1 MKKGSNHFMEKLKL
15 LTFENIVEPLL
26 NESVSFIYFPIEWLD
41 IVEIH
46 YKTFLLTSKLKR
58 LNERLYDMFSDIL
71 FIQHNPYV
79 LNENTPWIV
88 CKEPIRKEQLDY
100 IFQSW
105 YEIIHDWKP
114 NKLIDSPKYEWHYD
128 LISNLTVLHD
138 NEVYSKWVPAL
149 ISHVFCERPLQL
161 KNIHEEDIYFSP
173 LRSQNICEAMSEPIK
188 DEKTQDY
195 FAYVYRF
202 ECITRGGENIP
213 LLNVSIGIRRFYQEY
228 NHPDIPLLLRRK
240 RGMILVSTPE
250 FASNNKKLRFVKL
263 KVQQATNGIKWIK
276 IFRNLK
282 DDFRIGGEVE
292 LEHILQYP
300 KGYMLREN
308 LRVLLP
314 YNERIYKV
322 QGTKIKPG
330 IKVKEREYLF
340 KGFQQKFTYFTL
352 LPECKKIATNNEN
365 ELFPLIAPKGLETI
379 TLEIWSEKILMEV
392 EQALIE
398 SEIVLAQISESSY
411 VLNAD
416 SPVLLKI
423 VRYNIEKVL
432 QNPYKMQYCQKYKTN
447 LVEDVMKAVY
457 ATAGE
462 RNDATLALIAM
473 ENCDGREKIDP
484 KQIVREGFARTNRI
498 SAFINLFIGQS
509 VSRKTIINCIL
520 SLLEQKGFLKRS
532 WNKINLPCTYVN
544 LSIERISKF
553 DFLPIISQIKGKEIS
568 YKLYGNT
575 DWQTIDRLLLNINK
589 HNAFLPQP
597 SKRNDMG
604 IQFKQFVSE
613 TLTEILQ
620 RAKEENEQ
628 VYFII
633 DANLRKYWI
642 KELQNK
648 KIDIDIL
655 PEIVPDALKVP
666 NLNIIRINTSFDTP
680 KYGVIERDDVPEGTS
695 LYVDQKGM
703 YYSTGEY
710 SQNGSETLQ
719 RYILEILT
727 LGVKPVERN
736 YIAKM
741 VHYMC
746 CNSSMLQEKNIHMP
760 YSMHMAKVI
769 KSYRTDID
777 AREFKEFDDELDV
790 DIMKIEKK
798 DSIIFL

>member
-1 MKKGSNHFMEKLKL
+1 MEKLKL
-15 LTFENIVEPLL
+15 LTFENITEPLL

-88 CKEPIRKEQLDY
+88 SKEPIRTEQLDY

-114 NKLIDSPKYEWHYD
+114 NKLIESPKYEWHYD

-138 NEVYSKWVPAL
+138 NEIYSKWVPAL
-149 ISHVFCERPLQL
+149 ISHIFCEQPVRLE
-161 KNIHEEDIYFSP
+161 NINEEDIYFSP

-240 RGMILVSTPE
+240 RGMILISTPE
-250 FASNNKKLRFVKL
+250 ITSNNKKLRFVKL

-300 KGYMLREN
+300 KDYMLGVN
-308 LRVLLP
+308 IRVLLP

-330 IKVKEREYLF
+330 IKVMDREYLF
-340 KGFQQKFTYFTL
+340 KGFQQKFSYFKL
-352 LPECKKIATNNEN
+352 LPECNKLVTNNEN

-379 TLEIWSEKILMEV
+379 TLEIWSEKIQLEV
-392 EQALIE
+392 EQALLE
-398 SEIVLAQISESSY
+398 SEIVLAQIGESSY

-432 QNPYKMQYCQKYKTN
+432 QNPYKMQYCQKYKIN
-447 LVEDVMKAVY
+447 LVENVMKAVY

-462 RNDATLALIAM
+462 RNDTTLALIAM

-509 VSRKTIINCIL
+509 VTRKTIINCIL

-532 WNKINLPCTYVN
+532 WNKINLPCIYVN

-575 DWQTIDRLLLNINK
+575 EWQTIDRLLLNINK
-589 HNAFLPQP
+589 HKAFLPQP

-613 TLTEILQ
+613 TLTGILQ
-620 RAKEENEQ
+620 HAKERNEQ

-633 DANLRKYWI
+633 DANLRKHWI

-648 KIDIDIL
+648 RIDIDTF
-655 PEIVPDALKVP
+655 PDIVPDVLKVP
-666 NLNIIRINTSFDTP
+666 NLNIIRINTSFDVP
-680 KYGVIERDDVPEGTS
+680 KYGAKECDDVLDGTS
-695 LYVDQKGM
+695 LYVDKKGM

-710 SQNGSETLQ
+710 LFNGCETLQ
-719 RYILEILT
+719 RYILEMLPF
-727 LGVKPVERN
+727 GVKPGERD

-741 VHYMC
+741 IHYMC
-746 CNSSMLQEKNIHMP
+746 CNSSMLLEKDVHMT

-769 KSYRTDID
+769 KGYMTDID

-790 DIMKIEKK
+790 DIIKGEKK
-798 DSIIFL
+798 DSIILL

>member
-1 MKKGSNHFMEKLKL
+1 
-15 LTFENIVEPLL
+15 
-26 NESVSFIYFPIEWLD
+26 
-41 IVEIH
+41 
-46 YKTFLLTSKLKR
+46 
-58 LNERLYDMFSDIL
+58 
-71 FIQHNPYV
+71 
-79 LNENTPWIV
+79 
-88 CKEPIRKEQLDY
+88 
-100 IFQSW
+100 
-105 YEIIHDWKP
+105 
-114 NKLIDSPKYEWHYD
+114 
-128 LISNLTVLHD
+128 
-138 NEVYSKWVPAL
+138 
-149 ISHVFCERPLQL
+149 
-161 KNIHEEDIYFSP
+161 
-173 LRSQNICEAMSEPIK
+173 
-188 DEKTQDY
+188 
-195 FAYVYRF
+195 
-202 ECITRGGENIP
+202 
-213 LLNVSIGIRRFYQEY
+213 
-228 NHPDIPLLLRRK
+228 
-240 RGMILVSTPE
+240 MILISTPE

-282 DDFRIGGEVE
+282 EDFHIGGEVE

-300 KGYMLREN
+300 KDYMLGAN
-308 LRVLLP
+308 IRVLLP

-340 KGFQQKFTYFTL
+340 KGFQQKFSYFTL
-352 LPECKKIATNNEN
+352 LPECKKLATNNEN

-379 TLEIWSEKILMEV
+379 TLEIWSEKISMEV
-392 EQALIE
+392 EQALFE
-398 SEIVLAQISESSY
+398 SEIVLAHIGESSY

-473 ENCDGREKIDP
+473 KNCDGREKIDP

-575 DWQTIDRLLLNINK
+575 EWLTIDRLLLNINK

-613 TLTEILQ
+613 TLTGILQ
-620 RAKEENEQ
+620 HAKEQNEQ

-633 DANLRKYWI
+633 DANLRKHWI

-648 KIDIDIL
+648 KIDIDTF
-655 PEIVPDALKVP
+655 PEIVPDVLKVP
-666 NLNIIRINTSFDTP
+666 NLNIIRINISFDVP
-680 KYGVIERDDVPEGTS
+680 KYGEIECDDILDGTS
-695 LYVDQKGM
+695 LYTDQKGM
-703 YYSTGEY
+703 YYSTGKY
-710 SQNGSETLQ
+710 SINGSETLQ
-719 RYILEILT
+719 RYILEILP

-741 VHYMC
+741 IHYMC
-746 CNSSMLQEKNIHMP
+746 CNSSMLLEKDVHMP
-760 YSMHMAKVI
+760 YSMHMAKVV
-769 KSYRTDID
+769 KGYMTDID

-798 DSIIFL
+798 DSIILL

>member
-1 MKKGSNHFMEKLKL
+1 MKKGSTHFMEKLRL

-79 LNENTPWIV
+79 LNENTPWIIS
-88 CKEPIRKEQLDY
+88 KEPIRQEQLDY

-105 YEIIHDWKP
+105 YKVIHDWKP
-114 NKLIDSPKYEWHYD
+114 NQLLEPPKYEWHNE
-128 LISNLTVLHD
+128 LISNLPVLHD
-138 NEVYSKWVPAL
+138 NETYSKWIPAL
-149 ISHVFCERPLQL
+149 ISHVFCEQPV
-161 KNIHEEDIYFSP
+161 KMNDKIEEEIYFSP
-173 LRSQNICEAMSEPIK
+173 LRSQNICESMSEPIK
-188 DEKTQDY
+188 DEKTQDF

-202 ECITRGGENIP
+202 ECITRAGGNIP
-213 LLNVSIGIRRFYQEY
+213 LLNVSVGIRRFYQEY

-240 RGMILVSTPE
+240 RGMILISTSE
-250 FASNNKKLRFVKL
+250 FTLNNKKLRFVKL

-276 IFRNLK
+276 LFRNLK
-282 DDFRIGGEVE
+282 DDFHIGGEVE
-292 LEHILQYP
+292 LDHILQYP
-300 KGYMLREN
+300 KDYIMGTN
-308 LRVLLP
+308 KTVLLP

-322 QGTKIKPG
+322 QGTKIKSG
-330 IKVKEREYLF
+330 IKVKDREYLF
-340 KGFQQKFTYFTL
+340 KEFQRKFSYFTL
-352 LPECKKIATNNEN
+352 LPKCKKVVTNYEN
-365 ELFPLIAPKGLETI
+365 ELFPLIAPKGLETL
-379 TLEIWSEKILMEV
+379 TLEVWSDNILMEI

-398 SEIVLAQISESSY
+398 SEIVLAKIGEASY

-416 SPVLLKI
+416 SPVLLKV
-423 VRYNIEKVL
+423 VRFNIEKVL

-447 LVEDVMKAVY
+447 LVDDVMKAVY

-484 KQIVREGFARTNRI
+484 KQMVREGFARTKRI

-509 VSRKTIINCIL
+509 VSRETIVNSIL

-532 WNKINLPCTYVN
+532 WNKIHLPCTYVN

-553 DFLPIISQIKGKEIS
+553 DFLPIFSKIQGREIS

-575 DWQTIDRLLLNINK
+575 EWQTIDCVLLNINE

-604 IQFKQFVSE
+604 ALFKQFVSE
-613 TLTEILQ
+613 TLMGILQ
-620 RAKEENEQ
+620 HAKERTEQ
-628 VYFII
+628 VYFIV
-633 DANLRKYWI
+633 DADLRKYWI
-642 KELQNK
+642 KELQNE

-655 PEIVPDALKVP
+655 PEIVPAMQKIP
-666 NLNIIRINTSFDTP
+666 NINVIRINSAFDVP
-680 KYGVIERDDVPEGTS
+680 SYDVIEHDNVTDGTG
-695 LYVDQKGM
+695 LYADQKGM

-710 SQNGSETLQ
+710 TLNCSEILQ
-719 RYILEILT
+719 RYILEILP
-727 LGVKPVERN
+727 LGVKSVERD
-736 YIAKM
+736 YIVKM
-741 VHYMC
+741 IHYMC
-746 CNSSMLQEKNIHMP
+746 CNSSMLLEKNLHMT
-760 YSMHMAKVI
+760 YSMHMVKVI
-769 KSYRTDID
+769 KSYITDID
-777 AREFKEFDDELDV
+777 AREFKEFEDELDV
-790 DIMKIEKK
+790 DIIKMEKK
-798 DSIIFL
+798 DSVILL

>member
-1 MKKGSNHFMEKLKL
+1 MEKLKL

-46 YKTFLLTSKLKR
+46 YKTFLLTNKLKR

-105 YEIIHDWKP
+105 YEVIHDWKP
-114 NKLIDSPKYEWHYD
+114 NKLIESPKYEWHYD
-128 LISNLTVLHD
+128 LICNLTVLHD
-138 NEVYSKWVPAL
+138 NQIYSKWVPAL
-149 ISHVFCERPLQL
+149 ISHIFCERPIQL
-161 KNIHEEDIYFSP
+161 ENINEEDIYFSP

-250 FASNNKKLRFVKL
+250 LASNNKKLRFVKL

-282 DDFRIGGEVE
+282 DNFRIGGEVE

-300 KGYMLREN
+300 KDYMLGTN
-308 LRVLLP
+308 IRVLLP

-340 KGFQQKFTYFTL
+340 KGFQQKFSYFTL

-379 TLEIWSEKILMEV
+379 TLEIWSEKISLEV
-392 EQALIE
+392 EQALFE
-398 SEIVLAQISESSY
+398 SEIVLAQIGESLY

-416 SPVLLKI
+416 TPVLLKI

-447 LVEDVMKAVY
+447 LVEDAMKAIY

-553 DFLPIISQIKGKEIS
+553 DFLPIFSQIKGKEVS

-575 DWQTIDRLLLNINK
+575 EWQTIDRLLLNINK
-589 HNAFLPQP
+589 YNTFLPQP

-604 IQFKQFVSE
+604 IQFKQFVFE
-613 TLTEILQ
+613 TLKGILQ
-620 RAKEENEQ
+620 RAKEKNEQ
-628 VYFII
+628 VYFIV

-648 KIDIDIL
+648 KIDVDIL
-655 PEIVPDALKVP
+655 PEIVPDELKVP
-666 NLNIIRINTSFDTP
+666 NLNVIRINTAFDTP
-680 KYGVIERDDVPEGTS
+680 KYGVIERDGVPEGTS

-710 SQNGSETLQ
+710 SFNGSETLQ
-719 RYILEILT
+719 RYILEILP
-727 LGVKPVERN
+727 LGVKAVERN

-741 VHYMC
+741 IHYMC
-746 CNSSMLQEKNIHMP
+746 CNSSMLMEKDVHMP

-769 KSYRTDID
+769 KSYMTDID

-790 DIMKIEKK
+790 DIINIEKK
-798 DSIIFL
+798 DSIILL

>member
-1 MKKGSNHFMEKLKL
+1 MKKGSNHSMEKLKL

-26 NESVSFIYFPIEWLD
+26 NESVSFIYFPIDWLD

-88 CKEPIRKEQLDY
+88 SKEPIRKEQLDY

-105 YEIIHDWKP
+105 YEVIHDWKP
-114 NKLIDSPKYEWHYD
+114 NKLIELPKYEWHYD

-138 NEVYSKWVPAL
+138 NEIYSKWVPAL
-149 ISHVFCERPLQL
+149 ISHIFCEQPVRLE
-161 KNIHEEDIYFSP
+161 NINEEDIYFSP

-240 RGMILVSTPE
+240 RGMILISTPE
-250 FASNNKKLRFVKL
+250 FASNNKKVRFVKL

-282 DDFRIGGEVE
+282 DDFHIGGEVE

-300 KGYMLREN
+300 KDYMLGEN

-340 KGFQQKFTYFTL
+340 KGFQQKFTDFTL
-352 LPECKKIATNNEN
+352 LPECKKLATNNEN

-379 TLEIWSEKILMEV
+379 TLEIWSEKISLEV
-392 EQALIE
+392 EQALFE
-398 SEIVLAQISESSY
+398 SEILLAQIGESLY

-462 RNDATLALIAM
+462 RNDATLALITM

-509 VSRKTIINCIL
+509 VSRTTIINCIL

-553 DFLPIISQIKGKEIS
+553 DFLPIFSQIKGKEIS

-575 DWQTIDRLLLNINK
+575 DWQTIDHLLLNVNK
-589 HNAFLPQP
+589 HNTFLPQP

-620 RAKEENEQ
+620 HAKEENEQ

-680 KYGVIERDDVPEGTS
+680 KYGVIERDDAPKGTS

-710 SQNGSETLQ
+710 TLNGSETLQ

-769 KSYRTDID
+769 KSYMTDID

-798 DSIIFL
+798 DSIILL

>member
-1 MKKGSNHFMEKLKL
+1 MEKLRL

-79 LNENTPWIV
+79 LNENTPWIIS
-88 CKEPIRKEQLDY
+88 KEPIRQEQLDY

-105 YEIIHDWKP
+105 YKVIHDWKP
-114 NKLIDSPKYEWHYD
+114 NQLLEPPKYEWHNE
-128 LISNLTVLHD
+128 LISNLPVLHD
-138 NEVYSKWVPAL
+138 NETYSKWIPAL
-149 ISHVFCERPLQL
+149 ISHVFCEQPV
-161 KNIHEEDIYFSP
+161 KMNDKIEEEIYFSP
-173 LRSQNICEAMSEPIK
+173 LRSQNICESMSEPIK
-188 DEKTQDY
+188 DEKTQDF

-202 ECITRGGENIP
+202 ECITRAGGNIP
-213 LLNVSIGIRRFYQEY
+213 LLNVSVGIRGFYQEY

-240 RGMILVSTPE
+240 RGMILISTSE
-250 FASNNKKLRFVKL
+250 FTLNNKKLRFVKL

-276 IFRNLK
+276 LFRNLK
-282 DDFRIGGEVE
+282 DDFHIGGEVE
-292 LEHILQYP
+292 LDHILQYP
-300 KGYMLREN
+300 KDYIMGTN
-308 LRVLLP
+308 KTVLLP

-322 QGTKIKPG
+322 QGTKIKSG
-330 IKVKEREYLF
+330 IKVKDREYLF
-340 KGFQQKFTYFTL
+340 KEFQRKFSYFTL
-352 LPECKKIATNNEN
+352 LPKCKKVVTNNEN
-365 ELFPLIAPKGLETI
+365 ELFPLIAPKGLETL
-379 TLEIWSEKILMEV
+379 TLEVWSDNILMEI

-398 SEIVLAQISESSY
+398 SEIVLAKIGEASY

-416 SPVLLKI
+416 SPVLLKV
-423 VRYNIEKVL
+423 VRFNIEKVL

-447 LVEDVMKAVY
+447 LVDDVMKAVY

-484 KQIVREGFARTNRI
+484 KQMVREGFARTKRI

-509 VSRKTIINCIL
+509 VSRETIVNSIL

-532 WNKINLPCTYVN
+532 WNKIHLPCTYVN

-553 DFLPIISQIKGKEIS
+553 DFLPIFSKIQGREIS

-575 DWQTIDRLLLNINK
+575 EWQTIDCVLLNINE

-604 IQFKQFVSE
+604 ALFKQFVSE
-613 TLTEILQ
+613 TLMGILQ
-620 RAKEENEQ
+620 HAKERTEQ
-628 VYFII
+628 VYFIV
-633 DANLRKYWI
+633 DADLRKYWI
-642 KELQNK
+642 KELQNE

-655 PEIVPDALKVP
+655 PEIVPAMQKIP
-666 NLNIIRINTSFDTP
+666 NINVIRINSAFDVP
-680 KYGVIERDDVPEGTS
+680 SYDVIEHDNVTDGTG
-695 LYVDQKGM
+695 LYADQKGM

-710 SQNGSETLQ
+710 TLNCSEILQ
-719 RYILEILT
+719 RYILEILP
-727 LGVKPVERN
+727 LGVKSVERD
-736 YIAKM
+736 YIVKM
-741 VHYMC
+741 IHYMC
-746 CNSSMLQEKNIHMP
+746 CNSSMLLEKNLHMT
-760 YSMHMAKVI
+760 YSVHMVKVI
-769 KSYRTDID
+769 KSYITDID
-777 AREFKEFDDELDV
+777 AREFKEFEDELDV
-790 DIMKIEKK
+790 DIIKMEKK
-798 DSIIFL
+798 DSVILL

>member
-1 MKKGSNHFMEKLKL
+1 MGKLKL
-15 LTFENIVEPLL
+15 LIFENIVVPLL
-26 NESVSFIYFPIEWLD
+26 NESVSFIYFPIDWLD

-88 CKEPIRKEQLDY
+88 SKEPIRKEQLDY

-105 YEIIHDWKP
+105 YEVIHDWKP
-114 NKLIDSPKYEWHYD
+114 NKLIELPKYEWHYD

-138 NEVYSKWVPAL
+138 NEIYSKWVPAL
-149 ISHVFCERPLQL
+149 ISHIFCEQPVRLE
-161 KNIHEEDIYFSP
+161 NINEEDIYFSP

-213 LLNVSIGIRRFYQEY
+213 LLNVSIGVRRFYQEY

-300 KGYMLREN
+300 KDYMIGTN
-308 LRVLLP
+308 IRVLLP

-330 IKVKEREYLF
+330 IKVKEREHLF
-340 KGFQQKFTYFTL
+340 KGFQQKFANFTL
-352 LPECKKIATNNEN
+352 LPECKKVATNNEN

-379 TLEIWSEKILMEV
+379 TLEIWSEKISLEV
-392 EQALIE
+392 EQALFE
-398 SEIVLAQISESSY
+398 SEMVLAQIGESLY

-473 ENCDGREKIDP
+473 KNCDGREKIDP

-509 VSRKTIINCIL
+509 VTRKIIINCIL

-575 DWQTIDRLLLNINK
+575 EWQTIDYLLLNVNK
-589 HNAFLPQP
+589 HNTFLPQP

-604 IQFKQFVSE
+604 IQFKQFVFE
-613 TLTEILQ
+613 TLAEILQ
-620 RAKEENEQ
+620 RAKEQNEQ

-633 DANLRKYWI
+633 DANLRKHWI

-648 KIDIDIL
+648 KIDIDTF
-655 PEIVPDALKVP
+655 PDIVPDVLKVP
-666 NLNIIRINTSFDTP
+666 NLNVIRINTSFDTP
-680 KYGVIERDDVPEGTS
+680 KYGVIERNDVPEGTS

-710 SQNGSETLQ
+710 SLNGSETLQ

-741 VHYMC
+741 IHYMC

-769 KSYRTDID
+769 KSYMTDID

-790 DIMKIEKK
+790 DIIKGEKK
-798 DSIIFL
+798 DSIILL

>member
-1 MKKGSNHFMEKLKL
+1 MEKLKL

-26 NESVSFIYFPIEWLD
+26 NESVSFIYFPIDWLD

-88 CKEPIRKEQLDY
+88 SKEPIRKEQLDY

-105 YEIIHDWKP
+105 YEVIHDWKP
-114 NKLIDSPKYEWHYD
+114 NKLIELPKYEWHYD

-138 NEVYSKWVPAL
+138 NEIYSKWVPAL
-149 ISHVFCERPLQL
+149 ISHIFCEQPVRLE
-161 KNIHEEDIYFSP
+161 NINEEDIYFSP

-240 RGMILVSTPE
+240 RGMILISTPE
-250 FASNNKKLRFVKL
+250 FASNNKKVRFVKL

-282 DDFRIGGEVE
+282 DDFHIGGEVE

-300 KGYMLREN
+300 KDYMLGEN

-340 KGFQQKFTYFTL
+340 KGFQQKFTDFTL
-352 LPECKKIATNNEN
+352 LPECKKLATNNEN

-379 TLEIWSEKILMEV
+379 TLEIWSEKISLEV
-392 EQALIE
+392 EQALFE
-398 SEIVLAQISESSY
+398 SEILLAQIGESLY

-509 VSRKTIINCIL
+509 VSRTTIINCIL

-553 DFLPIISQIKGKEIS
+553 DFLPIFSQIKGKEIS
-568 YKLYGNT
+568 YKLYGNI
-575 DWQTIDRLLLNINK
+575 DWQTIDHLLLNVNK
-589 HNAFLPQP
+589 HNTFLPQP

-620 RAKEENEQ
+620 HAKEENEQ

-680 KYGVIERDDVPEGTS
+680 KYGVIERDDAPKGTS

-710 SQNGSETLQ
+710 TLNGSETLQ

-769 KSYRTDID
+769 KSYMTDID

-798 DSIIFL
+798 DSIILL

>member
-1 MKKGSNHFMEKLKL
+1 MKKGSIYYMEKLRL

-71 FIQHNPYV
+71 FIQHNSYV

-88 CKEPIRKEQLDY
+88 SKEPIRKEQLDY

-105 YEIIHDWKP
+105 YEVIHDWKP
-114 NKLIDSPKYEWHYD
+114 NKLIELPKYEWHYD

-138 NEVYSKWVPAL
+138 NEIYSKWVPAL
-149 ISHVFCERPLQL
+149 ISHIFCEQPVRLE
-161 KNIHEEDIYFSP
+161 NINEEDIYFSP
-173 LRSQNICEAMSEPIK
+173 LRSQNICEAMSKPIK

-202 ECITRGGENIP
+202 ECITRGGENIL

-300 KGYMLREN
+300 KDYMLGTN
-308 LRVLLP
+308 IRVLLP

-457 ATAGE
+457 ATAGK

-568 YKLYGNT
+568 YKLYGNK

-620 RAKEENEQ
+620 HAKEENEQ
-628 VYFII
+628 VYIII

-719 RYILEILT
+719 RYILEILP

-798 DSIIFL
+798 DSIILL

>member
-1 MKKGSNHFMEKLKL
+1 M
-15 LTFENIVEPLL
+15 
-26 NESVSFIYFPIEWLD
+26 
-41 IVEIH
+41 
-46 YKTFLLTSKLKR
+46 
-58 LNERLYDMFSDIL
+58 
-71 FIQHNPYV
+71 V
-79 LNENTPWIV
+79 LI
-88 CKEPIRKEQLDY
+88 
-100 IFQSW
+100 
-105 YEIIHDWKP
+105 
-114 NKLIDSPKYEWHYD
+114 
-128 LISNLTVLHD
+128 
-138 NEVYSKWVPAL
+138 
-149 ISHVFCERPLQL
+149 
-161 KNIHEEDIYFSP
+161 
-173 LRSQNICEAMSEPIK
+173 
-188 DEKTQDY
+188 
-195 FAYVYRF
+195 
-202 ECITRGGENIP
+202 
-213 LLNVSIGIRRFYQEY
+213 
-228 NHPDIPLLLRRK
+228 
-240 RGMILVSTPE
+240 STPE
-250 FASNNKKLRFVKL
+250 FASNNKKSRFVKL

-282 DDFRIGGEVE
+282 EDFHIGGEVE

-300 KGYMLREN
+300 KDYMLGAN
-308 LRVLLP
+308 IRVLLP

-340 KGFQQKFTYFTL
+340 KGFQQKFSYFRL
-352 LPECKKIATNNEN
+352 LPECKRIAINNEN

-379 TLEIWSEKILMEV
+379 TLEIWSEKISMEV
-392 EQALIE
+392 EQALFE
-398 SEIVLAQISESSY
+398 SEIVIAQIGESSY
-411 VLNAD
+411 VLHTD

-423 VRYNIEKVL
+423 VRYNIEKLL

-473 ENCDGREKIDP
+473 KNCDGREKIDP

-520 SLLEQKGFLKRS
+520 SLLEQRGFLKRS

-575 DWQTIDRLLLNINK
+575 EWQTIDRLLLNINK
-589 HNAFLPQP
+589 HNIFLPQP

-613 TLTEILQ
+613 TLTGILQ
-620 RAKEENEQ
+620 YAKEQNEQ

-633 DANLRKYWI
+633 DASLRKHWI
-642 KELQNK
+642 KELQNN
-648 KIDIDIL
+648 KIDIDTF
-655 PEIVPDALKVP
+655 PEIVPDVLKVP
-666 NLNIIRINTSFDTP
+666 NLNIIRINTSFDVP
-680 KYGVIERDDVPEGTS
+680 KYGAIECEDVLDCTS
-695 LYVDQKGM
+695 LYVDPKGM

-710 SQNGSETLQ
+710 SFNGSETLQ
-719 RYILEILT
+719 RYILEILP
-727 LGVKPVERN
+727 LGVKAVEKN

-746 CNSSMLQEKNIHMP
+746 CNSSMLLEKNIHMP

-769 KSYRTDID
+769 KSYMTDID

-798 DSIIFL
+798 DSIMLL

>member
-1 MKKGSNHFMEKLKL
+1 MKKGSNHSMEKLKL

-26 NESVSFIYFPIEWLD
+26 NESVSFIYFPIDWLD

-88 CKEPIRKEQLDY
+88 SKEPIRKEQLDY

-105 YEIIHDWKP
+105 YEVIHDWKP
-114 NKLIDSPKYEWHYD
+114 NKLIELPKYEWHYD

-138 NEVYSKWVPAL
+138 NEIYSKWVPAL
-149 ISHVFCERPLQL
+149 ISHIFCEQPVRLE
-161 KNIHEEDIYFSP
+161 NINEEDIYFSP

-240 RGMILVSTPE
+240 RGMILISTPE
-250 FASNNKKLRFVKL
+250 FASNNKKVRFVKL

-282 DDFRIGGEVE
+282 DDFHIGGEVE

-300 KGYMLREN
+300 KDYMLGEN

-340 KGFQQKFTYFTL
+340 KGFQQKFTDFTL
-352 LPECKKIATNNEN
+352 LPECKKLATNNEN

-379 TLEIWSEKILMEV
+379 TLEIWSEKISLEV
-392 EQALIE
+392 EQALFE
-398 SEIVLAQISESSY
+398 SEILLAQIGESLY

-509 VSRKTIINCIL
+509 VSRTTIINCIL

-553 DFLPIISQIKGKEIS
+553 DFLPIFSQIKGKEIS
-568 YKLYGNT
+568 YKLYGNI
-575 DWQTIDRLLLNINK
+575 DWQTIDHLLLNVNK
-589 HNAFLPQP
+589 HNTFLPQP

-620 RAKEENEQ
+620 HAKEENEQ

-680 KYGVIERDDVPEGTS
+680 KYGVIERDDAPKGTS

-710 SQNGSETLQ
+710 TLNGSETLQ

-769 KSYRTDID
+769 KSYMTDID

-798 DSIIFL
+798 DSIILL

>member
-1 MKKGSNHFMEKLKL
+1 MEKLRL

-79 LNENTPWIV
+79 LNENIPWIV

-114 NKLIDSPKYEWHYD
+114 NKLIESPKYEWHYD

-138 NEVYSKWVPAL
+138 NEIYSKWVPAL
-149 ISHVFCERPLQL
+149 ISHIFCEQSVRLE
-161 KNIHEEDIYFSP
+161 NINEEDIYFSP

-228 NHPDIPLLLRRK
+228 NHPDISLLLRRK

-648 KIDIDIL
+648 TIDIDIL

-798 DSIIFL
+798 DSIILL

>member
-1 MKKGSNHFMEKLKL
+1 MKKGSNHFMGKLKL

-128 LISNLTVLHD
+128 LISNLTVLLD
-138 NEVYSKWVPAL
+138 NETYSKWVPAL
-149 ISHVFCERPLQL
+149 ISHIFCERPLQL
-161 KNIHEEDIYFSP
+161 ENIHEEDIYFSP
-173 LRSQNICEAMSEPIK
+173 LRSQNICEAMSEPVK

-202 ECITRGGENIP
+202 ECITRGGENIL

-240 RGMILVSTPE
+240 RGMILISTPE
-250 FASNNKKLRFVKL
+250 LASNNKKVRFVKL

-282 DDFRIGGEVE
+282 DDFHIGGEVE

-300 KGYMLREN
+300 KDYMLGEN

-330 IKVKEREYLF
+330 IKVKEREDLF
-340 KGFQQKFTYFTL
+340 KEFQQKFTDFTL
-352 LPECKKIATNNEN
+352 LPECKKVATNNEN
-365 ELFPLIAPKGLETI
+365 ELFPLFAPKGLETI
-379 TLEIWSEKILMEV
+379 TLEIWSEKISLEV
-392 EQALIE
+392 EQALFE
-398 SEIVLAQISESSY
+398 REMVLAQIGESSY

-423 VRYNIEKVL
+423 VRCNIEKVL
-432 QNPYKMQYCQKYKTN
+432 QNPYRMQYCQKYKSN
-447 LVEDVMKAVY
+447 LVEDVRKAVN

-462 RNDATLALIAM
+462 RKNATLALIAM
-473 ENCDGREKIDP
+473 EDCDGREKIDP

-509 VSRKTIINCIL
+509 VSRKTIIQCIFN
-520 SLLEQKGFLKRS
+520 LLEQRGFMKRS
-532 WNKINLPCTYVN
+532 WNKINLPCMYVN

-575 DWQTIDRLLLNINK
+575 DWQTIDRLLLHANK
-589 HNAFLPQP
+589 HNTFLPQP

-613 TLTEILQ
+613 TLTGILQ
-620 RAKEENEQ
+620 HAKEKNEQ

-633 DANLRKYWI
+633 DANVRKHWI
-642 KELQNK
+642 KELQNQ
-648 KIDIDIL
+648 KIDIDTF
-655 PEIVPDALKVP
+655 PDFFPDVLKVP
-666 NLNIIRINTSFDTP
+666 NLNIIRINTSFDVP
-680 KYGVIERDDVPEGTS
+680 KYGAIECEDILDGTS
-695 LYVDQKGM
+695 LYVDEKGM

-710 SQNGSETLQ
+710 SLNGSETLK
-719 RYILEILT
+719 RYILEILPI
-727 LGVKPVERN
+727 GVKAVERN
-736 YIAKM
+736 DIAKM
-741 VHYMC
+741 IHYMC
-746 CNSSMLQEKNIHMP
+746 CNTSMLFEKDVHMP

-769 KSYRTDID
+769 KGYMTDID

-790 DIMKIEKK
+790 DIIKIEKK
-798 DSIIFL
+798 DSIILL

>member
-1 MKKGSNHFMEKLKL
+1 
-15 LTFENIVEPLL
+15 
-26 NESVSFIYFPIEWLD
+26 
-41 IVEIH
+41 
-46 YKTFLLTSKLKR
+46 
-58 LNERLYDMFSDIL
+58 
-71 FIQHNPYV
+71 
-79 LNENTPWIV
+79 
-88 CKEPIRKEQLDY
+88 
-100 IFQSW
+100 
-105 YEIIHDWKP
+105 
-114 NKLIDSPKYEWHYD
+114 
-128 LISNLTVLHD
+128 
-138 NEVYSKWVPAL
+138 
-149 ISHVFCERPLQL
+149 
-161 KNIHEEDIYFSP
+161 
-173 LRSQNICEAMSEPIK
+173 
-188 DEKTQDY
+188 
-195 FAYVYRF
+195 
-202 ECITRGGENIP
+202 
-213 LLNVSIGIRRFYQEY
+213 
-228 NHPDIPLLLRRK
+228 
-240 RGMILVSTPE
+240 MILISTPE
-250 FASNNKKLRFVKL
+250 FASNNKKPRFVKL

-282 DDFRIGGEVE
+282 DDFHIGGEVE

-300 KGYMLREN
+300 KDYMLGEN

-322 QGTKIKPG
+322 KGTKIKPG
-330 IKVKEREYLF
+330 IKVKERAYLF
-340 KGFQQKFTYFTL
+340 KAFQQKFTYFTL
-352 LPECKKIATNNEN
+352 LPECKKLAINNEN

-379 TLEIWSEKILMEV
+379 TLEIWSEKISMEV
-392 EQALIE
+392 EQALFE
-398 SEIVLAQISESSY
+398 SGIVLAQIGESSY

-423 VRYNIEKVL
+423 VRCNIEKVL
-432 QNPYKMQYCQKYKTN
+432 QNPYKMQYCQKYKAN

-532 WNKINLPCTYVN
+532 WNKINLPCTFVN

-553 DFLPIISQIKGKEIS
+553 DFLPIFSQIKGKEIS

-575 DWQTIDRLLLNINK
+575 DWQTIDRLLLHVNK
-589 HNAFLPQP
+589 HNSFLPQP

-613 TLTEILQ
+613 TLTGILQ
-620 RAKEENEQ
+620 HAKEKNEQ

-633 DANLRKYWI
+633 DANLRKHWI

-648 KIDIDIL
+648 KVDIDRF
-655 PEIVPDALKVP
+655 PDIVPDMLKVP
-666 NLNIIRINTSFDTP
+666 NLNIIRINTSYDVP
-680 KYGVIERDDVPEGTS
+680 KYGAVESDDILDGTS
-695 LYVDQKGM
+695 LYVDQNGM
-703 YYSTGEY
+703 YYSIGEY
-710 SQNGSETLQ
+710 SLNGSETLQ
-719 RYILEILT
+719 RYILEILP
-727 LGVKPVERN
+727 LGVKAVERN

-741 VHYMC
+741 IHYMC
-746 CNSSMLQEKNIHMP
+746 CNTSMLLEKDVHMP

-769 KSYRTDID
+769 KGYMTDID

-790 DIMKIEKK
+790 DIIKIEKK
-798 DSIIFL
+798 DSIILL

>member
-1 MKKGSNHFMEKLKL
+1 MEKLKL

-26 NESVSFIYFPIEWLD
+26 NESVSFIYFPIDWLD

-88 CKEPIRKEQLDY
+88 SKEPIRKEQLDY

-105 YEIIHDWKP
+105 YEVIHDWKP
-114 NKLIDSPKYEWHYD
+114 NKLIELPKYEWHYD

-138 NEVYSKWVPAL
+138 NEIYSKWVPAL
-149 ISHVFCERPLQL
+149 ISHIFCEQPVRLE
-161 KNIHEEDIYFSP
+161 NINEEDIYFSP

-240 RGMILVSTPE
+240 RGMILISTPE
-250 FASNNKKLRFVKL
+250 FASNNKKVRFVKL

-282 DDFRIGGEVE
+282 DDFHIGGEVE

-300 KGYMLREN
+300 KDYMLGEN

-340 KGFQQKFTYFTL
+340 KGFQQKFTDFTL
-352 LPECKKIATNNEN
+352 LPECKKLATNNEN

-379 TLEIWSEKILMEV
+379 TLEIWSEKISLEV
-392 EQALIE
+392 EQALFE
-398 SEIVLAQISESSY
+398 SEILLAQIGESLY

-509 VSRKTIINCIL
+509 VSRTTIINCIL

-553 DFLPIISQIKGKEIS
+553 DFLPIFSQIKGKEIS

-575 DWQTIDRLLLNINK
+575 DWQTIDHLLLNVNK
-589 HNAFLPQP
+589 HNTFLPQP

-620 RAKEENEQ
+620 HAKEENEQ

-680 KYGVIERDDVPEGTS
+680 KYGVIERDDAPKGTS

-710 SQNGSETLQ
+710 TLNGSETLQ

-769 KSYRTDID
+769 KSYMTDID

-798 DSIIFL
+798 DSIILL

>member
-1 MKKGSNHFMEKLKL
+1 MEKLKL

-114 NKLIDSPKYEWHYD
+114 NKLIEPPKYEWHYD
-128 LISNLTVLHD
+128 LISNLTVLQD
-138 NEVYSKWVPAL
+138 NEIYSKWIPAL
-149 ISHVFCERPLQL
+149 ISHIFCERPLQL
-161 KNIHEEDIYFSP
+161 ENIREEKIYFSP

-240 RGMILVSTPE
+240 RGMILISTPE
-250 FASNNKKLRFVKL
+250 FSLNNKKFRFVKL

-282 DDFRIGGEVE
+282 DDFHIGGEVE

-300 KGYMLREN
+300 KDYMLGEN

-322 QGTKIKPG
+322 QGTKIKSG
-330 IKVKEREYLF
+330 IKVEEREYLF

-352 LPECKKIATNNEN
+352 LPECKKLATNNEN
-365 ELFPLIAPKGLETI
+365 KVFPLIAPKGLETI
-379 TLEIWSEKILMEV
+379 TLEIWSEKISMEV
-392 EQALIE
+392 EQSLFG
-398 SEIVLAQISESSY
+398 SEIVLAQIGESSY

-432 QNPYKMQYCQKYKTN
+432 QNPYKMQYCQKYKAN

-462 RNDATLALIAM
+462 RNNATLALIAI

-484 KQIVREGFARTNRI
+484 KQIVREGFARANRI

-509 VSRKTIINCIL
+509 VSRTTIINCVL

-575 DWQTIDRLLLNINK
+575 DWQTIDRLVLHVNK
-589 HNAFLPQP
+589 HNTFLPQP

-604 IQFKQFVSE
+604 IQFKQFVFE
-613 TLTEILQ
+613 TLTGILQ
-620 RAKEENEQ
+620 HAKEKNEQ

-633 DANLRKYWI
+633 DANVRKHWI
-642 KELQNK
+642 KELQNH
-648 KIDIDIL
+648 KIDIDTF
-655 PEIVPDALKVP
+655 PDFFLDVLKVP
-666 NLNIIRINTSFDTP
+666 NLNIIRINTSFDVP
-680 KYGVIERDDVPEGTS
+680 KYGAIECEDILDGTS
-695 LYVDQKGM
+695 LYVDEKGM

-710 SQNGSETLQ
+710 SLNGSETLQ
-719 RYILEILT
+719 RYILEILP
-727 LGVKPVERN
+727 LGVKAVERN
-736 YIAKM
+736 DIAKM
-741 VHYMC
+741 IHYMC
-746 CNSSMLQEKNIHMP
+746 CNTSMLLEKDVHMP

-769 KSYRTDID
+769 KSYMTDID

-790 DIMKIEKK
+790 DIIKIEKK
-798 DSIIFL
+798 DSIILL

>member
-1 MKKGSNHFMEKLKL
+1 MGKLKL

-26 NESVSFIYFPIEWLD
+26 NESVSFIYFPIDWLD

-88 CKEPIRKEQLDY
+88 SKDPIRKEQLDY

-105 YEIIHDWKP
+105 YEVIHDWKP
-114 NKLIDSPKYEWHYD
+114 NKLIELPKYEWHYD

-138 NEVYSKWVPAL
+138 NEIYSKWVPAL
-149 ISHVFCERPLQL
+149 ISHIFCEQPVRLE
-161 KNIHEEDIYFSP
+161 NINEEDIYFSP

-250 FASNNKKLRFVKL
+250 FAANNKKLRFVKL

-300 KGYMLREN
+300 KDYMLGTN
-308 LRVLLP
+308 IRVLLP

-340 KGFQQKFTYFTL
+340 KGFQQKFSYFTL
-352 LPECKKIATNNEN
+352 LPECKKVATNNEN

-379 TLEIWSEKILMEV
+379 TLEIWSEKISLEV
-392 EQALIE
+392 EQALFE
-398 SEIVLAQISESSY
+398 SEIVLAQIGDSLY

-473 ENCDGREKIDP
+473 KNCDGREKIDP

-509 VSRKTIINCIL
+509 VTRKTIINCIL

-575 DWQTIDRLLLNINK
+575 EWQTIDCLLLNVNK
-589 HNAFLPQP
+589 HNTFLPQP

-604 IQFKQFVSE
+604 IQFKQFVFE
-613 TLTEILQ
+613 TLKGILQ
-620 RAKEENEQ
+620 RAKEKNEQ
-628 VYFII
+628 VYFIV
-633 DANLRKYWI
+633 DAHLRKYWM

-655 PEIVPDALKVP
+655 PEIVLDVLKVP
-666 NLNIIRINTSFDTP
+666 NLNVIRINTSFDTP

-710 SQNGSETLQ
+710 SLNGSETLQ

-741 VHYMC
+741 IHYMC
-746 CNSSMLQEKNIHMP
+746 CNSSMLLEKNIHMP

-769 KSYRTDID
+769 KSYMTDID

-790 DIMKIEKK
+790 DIMKIEKN
-798 DSIIFL
+798 DSIFLL

>member
-1 MKKGSNHFMEKLKL
+1 MEKLKL

-26 NESVSFIYFPIEWLD
+26 NESVSFIYFPIDWLD

-88 CKEPIRKEQLDY
+88 SKEPIRKEQLDY

-105 YEIIHDWKP
+105 YEVIHDWKP
-114 NKLIDSPKYEWHYD
+114 NKLIELPKYEWHYD

-138 NEVYSKWVPAL
+138 NEIYSKWVPAL
-149 ISHVFCERPLQL
+149 ISHIFCEQPVRLE
-161 KNIHEEDIYFSP
+161 NINEEDIYFSP

-240 RGMILVSTPE
+240 RGMILISTPE
-250 FASNNKKLRFVKL
+250 FASNNKKVRFVKL

-282 DDFRIGGEVE
+282 DDFHIGGEVE

-300 KGYMLREN
+300 KDYMLGEN

-340 KGFQQKFTYFTL
+340 KGFQQKFTDFTL
-352 LPECKKIATNNEN
+352 LPECKKLATNNEN

-379 TLEIWSEKILMEV
+379 TLEIWSEKISLEV
-392 EQALIE
+392 EQALFE
-398 SEIVLAQISESSY
+398 SEILLAQIGESLY

-509 VSRKTIINCIL
+509 VSRTTIINCIL

-553 DFLPIISQIKGKEIS
+553 DFLPIFSQIKGKEIS

-575 DWQTIDRLLLNINK
+575 AWQTIDHLLLNVNK
-589 HNAFLPQP
+589 HNTFLPQP

-620 RAKEENEQ
+620 HAKEENEQ

-680 KYGVIERDDVPEGTS
+680 KYGVIERDDAPKGTS

-710 SQNGSETLQ
+710 TLNGSETLQ

-769 KSYRTDID
+769 KSYMTDID

-798 DSIIFL
+798 DSIILL

>member
-1 MKKGSNHFMEKLKL
+1 MEKLRL

-79 LNENTPWIV
+79 LNENTPWIIS
-88 CKEPIRKEQLDY
+88 KEPIRQEQLDY

-105 YEIIHDWKP
+105 YKVIHDWKP
-114 NKLIDSPKYEWHYD
+114 NQLLEPPKYEWHNE
-128 LISNLTVLHD
+128 LISNLPVLHD
-138 NEVYSKWVPAL
+138 NETYSKWIPAL
-149 ISHVFCERPLQL
+149 ISHVFCEQPI
-161 KNIHEEDIYFSP
+161 KMNDKIEEEIYFSP
-173 LRSQNICEAMSEPIK
+173 LRSQNICESMSEPIK
-188 DEKTQDY
+188 DEKTQDF

-202 ECITRGGENIP
+202 ECITRAGGNIP
-213 LLNVSIGIRRFYQEY
+213 LLNVSVGIRRFYQEY

-240 RGMILVSTPE
+240 RGMILISTSE
-250 FASNNKKLRFVKL
+250 FTLNNKKLRFVKI

-276 IFRNLK
+276 LFRNLK
-282 DDFRIGGEVE
+282 DDFHIGGEVE
-292 LEHILQYP
+292 LDHILQYP
-300 KGYMLREN
+300 KDYIMGTN
-308 LRVLLP
+308 KTVLLP

-322 QGTKIKPG
+322 QGTKIKSG
-330 IKVKEREYLF
+330 IKVKDREYLF
-340 KGFQQKFTYFTL
+340 KEFQRKFSYFTL
-352 LPECKKIATNNEN
+352 LPKCKKVVTNNEN
-365 ELFPLIAPKGLETI
+365 ELFPLIAPKGLETL
-379 TLEIWSEKILMEV
+379 TLEFWSDNILMEI

-398 SEIVLAQISESSY
+398 SEIVLAKIGEASY

-416 SPVLLKI
+416 STVLLKV
-423 VRYNIEKVL
+423 VRFNIEKVL

-447 LVEDVMKAVY
+447 LVDDVMKAVY

-484 KQIVREGFARTNRI
+484 KQIVREGFARTKRI

-509 VSRKTIINCIL
+509 VSRETIVNSIL

-532 WNKINLPCTYVN
+532 WNKIHLPCTYVN

-553 DFLPIISQIKGKEIS
+553 DFLPIFSKIQGREIS

-575 DWQTIDRLLLNINK
+575 EWQTIDCVLLNINE

-604 IQFKQFVSE
+604 ALFKQFVSE
-613 TLTEILQ
+613 TLMGILQ
-620 RAKEENEQ
+620 HAKERTEQ
-628 VYFII
+628 VYFIV
-633 DANLRKYWI
+633 DADLRKYWI
-642 KELQNK
+642 KELQNE

-655 PEIVPDALKVP
+655 PEIVPAMQKIP
-666 NLNIIRINTSFDTP
+666 NINVIRINSAFDVP
-680 KYGVIERDDVPEGTS
+680 SYDVIEHDNVTDGTG
-695 LYVDQKGM
+695 LYADQKGM

-710 SQNGSETLQ
+710 TLNCSEILQ
-719 RYILEILT
+719 RYILEILP
-727 LGVKPVERN
+727 LGVKSVERD
-736 YIAKM
+736 YIVKM
-741 VHYMC
+741 IHYMC
-746 CNSSMLQEKNIHMP
+746 CNSSMLLEKNLHMT
-760 YSMHMAKVI
+760 YSMHMVKVI
-769 KSYRTDID
+769 KSYITDID
-777 AREFKEFDDELDV
+777 AREFKEFEDELDV
-790 DIMKIEKK
+790 DIIKMEKK
-798 DSIIFL
+798 DSVILL

>member
-26 NESVSFIYFPIEWLD
+26 NESVSFIYFPIDWLD

-79 LNENTPWIV
+79 LSENTPWIV
-88 CKEPIRKEQLDY
+88 SKEPIRKEQLDY

-105 YEIIHDWKP
+105 YEVIHDWKP
-114 NKLIDSPKYEWHYD
+114 NKLIELPKYEWHYD

-138 NEVYSKWVPAL
+138 NEIYSKWVPAL
-149 ISHVFCERPLQL
+149 ISYIFCEQPVRIE
-161 KNIHEEDIYFSP
+161 NINEEDIYFSP

-263 KVQQATNGIKWIK
+263 KVQQAINGIKWIK

-300 KGYMLREN
+300 KDYMIGTN
-308 LRVLLP
+308 IRVLLP

-330 IKVKEREYLF
+330 IKVKEREHLF
-340 KGFQQKFTYFTL
+340 KGFQQKFANFTL
-352 LPECKKIATNNEN
+352 LPECKKVATNNEN

-379 TLEIWSEKILMEV
+379 TLEIWSEKISLEV
-392 EQALIE
+392 EQALFE
-398 SEIVLAQISESSY
+398 SEIVLAQIGESLY

-423 VRYNIEKVL
+423 VRCNIEKVL

-473 ENCDGREKIDP
+473 KNCDGREKIDP

-509 VSRKTIINCIL
+509 VTHKTIINCIR

-575 DWQTIDRLLLNINK
+575 EWQTIDCLLLNVNK
-589 HNAFLPQP
+589 HNTFLPQP

-604 IQFKQFVSE
+604 IQFKQFVFE
-613 TLTEILQ
+613 TLKGILQ
-620 RAKEENEQ
+620 RAKEKNEQ
-628 VYFII
+628 VYFIV
-633 DANLRKYWI
+633 DAHLRKYWM

-655 PEIVPDALKVP
+655 PEIVPDVLKVP
-666 NLNIIRINTSFDTP
+666 NLNVIRINTSFDTP

-710 SQNGSETLQ
+710 SLNGSETSQ

-741 VHYMC
+741 IHYMC
-746 CNSSMLQEKNIHMP
+746 CNSSMLQEKI
-760 YSMHMAKVI
+760 YICRILCIWRK
-769 KSYRTDID
+769 
-777 AREFKEFDDELDV
+777 
-790 DIMKIEKK
+790 
-798 DSIIFL
+798 

>member
-1 MKKGSNHFMEKLKL
+1 MEKLKL
-15 LTFENIVEPLL
+15 LTFKNIVEPLL

-105 YEIIHDWKP
+105 YEVIHDWKP
-114 NKLIDSPKYEWHYD
+114 NKLIELPKYEWHYD

-149 ISHVFCERPLQL
+149 ISHIFCERSLQL
-161 KNIHEEDIYFSP
+161 ENIHEEDIYFSP

-202 ECITRGGENIP
+202 KCITRGGENMP

-240 RGMILVSTPE
+240 RGMILISTPE
-250 FASNNKKLRFVKL
+250 FASNNKKVRFVKL

-300 KGYMLREN
+300 KDYMLGTN
-308 LRVLLP
+308 IRVLLP

-379 TLEIWSEKILMEV
+379 TLEIWSEKILLEV
-392 EQALIE
+392 EQALFE
-398 SEIVLAQISESSY
+398 SEIVLAQIGESLY

-509 VSRKTIINCIL
+509 VSRKTIINCIC
-520 SLLEQKGFLKRS
+520 SLLEQRGFLKRS

-553 DFLPIISQIKGKEIS
+553 DFLPIFSQIKGKEIS

-575 DWQTIDRLLLNINK
+575 EWQTIDRLLLNINK
-589 HNAFLPQP
+589 HNTFLPQP

-604 IQFKQFVSE
+604 IQFKQFVFE
-613 TLTEILQ
+613 TLKGILQ
-620 RAKEENEQ
+620 RTKEKNEQ
-628 VYFII
+628 VYFIV

-648 KIDIDIL
+648 KIDVDIL
-655 PEIVPDALKVP
+655 PEIVPDELKVP
-666 NLNIIRINTSFDTP
+666 NLNVIRINTAFDTP
-680 KYGVIERDDVPEGTS
+680 KYGVIERDGVPEGTS

-710 SQNGSETLQ
+710 SFNGSETLQ
-719 RYILEILT
+719 RYILEILP
-727 LGVKPVERN
+727 LGVKAVERN

-746 CNSSMLQEKNIHMP
+746 CNSSMLLEKNVHMP

-769 KSYRTDID
+769 KSYVTDID

-790 DIMKIEKK
+790 DIINIEKK
-798 DSIIFL
+798 DSIILL

>member
-1 MKKGSNHFMEKLKL
+1 MEKLRL

-105 YEIIHDWKP
+105 YEVIHDWKP
-114 NKLIDSPKYEWHYD
+114 NKLIESPKYEWHYD

-138 NEVYSKWVPAL
+138 NEVYSKWLPAL
-149 ISHVFCERPLQL
+149 ISHIFCEQSVRLE
-161 KNIHEEDIYFSP
+161 NINEEDIYFSP

-250 FASNNKKLRFVKL
+250 FSSNNTKLRFVKL

-276 IFRNLK
+276 IFRSLK
-282 DDFRIGGEVE
+282 DDFHIGGEVE

-300 KGYMLREN
+300 KDYMLGAN
-308 LRVLLP
+308 IRVLLP

-330 IKVKEREYLF
+330 IKVKESEYLF
-340 KGFQQKFTYFTL
+340 KWFQQKFSHFTL
-352 LPECKKIATNNEN
+352 LPECNKLATNNEN

-379 TLEIWSEKILMEV
+379 TLELWSEKISLEV
-392 EQALIE
+392 EQALFE
-398 SEIVLAQISESSY
+398 NEIVLAQIGESSY

-473 ENCDGREKIDP
+473 KNCDGREKIDP

-553 DFLPIISQIKGKEIS
+553 DFLPIFSQIKGKEIS

-575 DWQTIDRLLLNINK
+575 EWQTIDRLLLNINK

-597 SKRNDMG
+597 SKRNDME
-604 IQFKQFVSE
+604 ILFKQFVSE
-613 TLTEILQ
+613 TLSGILQ
-620 RAKEENEQ
+620 HVKEQNEQ

-633 DANLRKYWI
+633 DANLRKHWI

-648 KIDIDIL
+648 KIDIDTF
-655 PEIVPDALKVP
+655 PEIVPDVLKVP
-666 NLNIIRINTSFDTP
+666 NLNIIRINKAFDTP
-680 KYGVIERDDVPEGTS
+680 KYGMIERDDVPDGTS
-695 LYVDQKGM
+695 LYTDQKGM
-703 YYSTGEY
+703 YYSAGEY
-710 SQNGSETLQ
+710 SLNDSETLQ
-719 RYILEILT
+719 RYILEILP
-727 LGVKPVERN
+727 LGVKSVERN

-741 VHYMC
+741 IHYMC
-746 CNSSMLQEKNIHMP
+746 CNSSMLLEKDVHMP
-760 YSMHMAKVI
+760 YSMHMAKVV
-769 KSYRTDID
+769 KGYMTDID

-798 DSIIFL
+798 DSIFCSK

>member
-1 MKKGSNHFMEKLKL
+1 MEKLKL
-15 LTFENIVEPLL
+15 LTFENITEPLL
-26 NESVSFIYFPIEWLD
+26 NESVSFIYFPIDWLD

-88 CKEPIRKEQLDY
+88 SKEPIRKEQLDY

-114 NKLIDSPKYEWHYD
+114 NKLIESPKYEWHYD

-138 NEVYSKWVPAL
+138 NEIYSKWVPAL
-149 ISHVFCERPLQL
+149 ISHIFCEQPVRLE
-161 KNIHEEDIYFSP
+161 NINEEDIYFSP

-300 KGYMLREN
+300 KDYMIGTN
-308 LRVLLP
+308 IRVLLP

-340 KGFQQKFTYFTL
+340 KWFQQKFSYFTL
-352 LPECKKIATNNEN
+352 LPECKKVATNNEN
-365 ELFPLIAPKGLETI
+365 KLFPLIVPKGLETI
-379 TLEIWSEKILMEV
+379 TLEIWSEKISLEV
-392 EQALIE
+392 EQALFE
-398 SEIVLAQISESSY
+398 SEIVLTQIGESLY

-416 SPVLLKI
+416 TPVLLKI

-447 LVEDVMKAVY
+447 LVEDVMKAVC

-473 ENCDGREKIDP
+473 KNCDGREKIDP

-509 VSRKTIINCIL
+509 VTRKTIINCIL

-544 LSIERISKF
+544 LSIERITKF

-575 DWQTIDRLLLNINK
+575 EWQTLDRLLLNINK
-589 HNAFLPQP
+589 HNTFLPQP

-604 IQFKQFVSE
+604 IQFKQFVFE
-613 TLTEILQ
+613 TLKEILQ
-620 RAKEENEQ
+620 RAKEKNEQ
-628 VYFII
+628 VYFIV

-648 KIDIDIL
+648 QIDVDIL
-655 PEIVPDALKVP
+655 PEIVPDVLKVP
-666 NLNIIRINTSFDTP
+666 NLNVIRINIAFDTP
-680 KYGVIERDDVPEGTS
+680 KYGVIEHEDVPEGTS

-703 YYSTGEY
+703 YYSIGEY
-710 SQNGSETLQ
+710 LLNGSETLQ

-741 VHYMC
+741 IHYMC
-746 CNSSMLQEKNIHMP
+746 CNSSMLLEKNIHMP

-769 KSYRTDID
+769 KSYMTDID

-790 DIMKIEKK
+790 DTMKIEKK
-798 DSIIFL
+798 DSIILL

>member
-1 MKKGSNHFMEKLKL
+1 MEKLRL

-79 LNENTPWIV
+79 LNENTPWIIS
-88 CKEPIRKEQLDY
+88 KEPIRQEQLDY

-105 YEIIHDWKP
+105 YKVIHDWKP
-114 NKLIDSPKYEWHYD
+114 NQLLEPPKYEWHNE
-128 LISNLTVLHD
+128 LISNLPVLHD
-138 NEVYSKWVPAL
+138 NETYSKWIPAL
-149 ISHVFCERPLQL
+149 ISHVFCEQPV
-161 KNIHEEDIYFSP
+161 KMNDKIEEEIYFSP
-173 LRSQNICEAMSEPIK
+173 LRSQNICESMSEPIK
-188 DEKTQDY
+188 DEKTQDF

-202 ECITRGGENIP
+202 ECITRAGGNIP
-213 LLNVSIGIRRFYQEY
+213 LLNVSVGIRRFYQEY

-240 RGMILVSTPE
+240 RGMILISTSE
-250 FASNNKKLRFVKL
+250 FTLNNKKLRFVKL

-276 IFRNLK
+276 LFRNLK
-282 DDFRIGGEVE
+282 DDFHIGGEVE
-292 LEHILQYP
+292 LDHILQYP
-300 KGYMLREN
+300 KDYIMGTN
-308 LRVLLP
+308 KTVLLP

-322 QGTKIKPG
+322 QGTKIKSG
-330 IKVKEREYLF
+330 IKVKDREYLF
-340 KGFQQKFTYFTL
+340 KEFQRKFSYFTL
-352 LPECKKIATNNEN
+352 LPKCKKVVTNNEN
-365 ELFPLIAPKGLETI
+365 ELFPLIAPKGLETL
-379 TLEIWSEKILMEV
+379 TLEVWSDNILMEI

-398 SEIVLAQISESSY
+398 SEIVLAKIGEASY

-416 SPVLLKI
+416 SPVLLKV
-423 VRYNIEKVL
+423 VRFNIEKVL

-447 LVEDVMKAVY
+447 LVDDVMKAVY

-484 KQIVREGFARTNRI
+484 KQIVREGFARTKRI

-509 VSRKTIINCIL
+509 VSRETIVNSIL

-532 WNKINLPCTYVN
+532 WNKIHLPCTYVN

-553 DFLPIISQIKGKEIS
+553 DFLPIFSKIQGREIS

-575 DWQTIDRLLLNINK
+575 EWQTIDCVLLNINE

-604 IQFKQFVSE
+604 ALFKQFVSE
-613 TLTEILQ
+613 TLMGILQ
-620 RAKEENEQ
+620 HAKERTEQ
-628 VYFII
+628 VYFIV
-633 DANLRKYWI
+633 DADLRKYWI
-642 KELQNK
+642 KELQNE

-655 PEIVPDALKVP
+655 PEIVPAMQKIP
-666 NLNIIRINTSFDTP
+666 NINVIRINSAFDVP
-680 KYGVIERDDVPEGTS
+680 SYDVIEHDNVTDGTG
-695 LYVDQKGM
+695 LYADQKGM

-710 SQNGSETLQ
+710 TLNCSEILQ
-719 RYILEILT
+719 RYILEILP
-727 LGVKPVERN
+727 LGVKSVERD
-736 YIAKM
+736 YIVKM
-741 VHYMC
+741 IHYMC
-746 CNSSMLQEKNIHMP
+746 CNSSMLLEKNLHMT
-760 YSMHMAKVI
+760 YSMHMVKVI
-769 KSYRTDID
+769 KSYITDID
-777 AREFKEFDDELDV
+777 AREFKEFEDELDV
-790 DIMKIEKK
+790 DIIKMEKK
-798 DSIIFL
+798 DSVILL

>member
-1 MKKGSNHFMEKLKL
+1 MKKGSNHSMEKLKL

-26 NESVSFIYFPIEWLD
+26 NESVSFIYFPIDWLD

-88 CKEPIRKEQLDY
+88 SKEPIRKEQLDY

-105 YEIIHDWKP
+105 YEVIHDWKP
-114 NKLIDSPKYEWHYD
+114 NKLIELPKYEWHYD

-138 NEVYSKWVPAL
+138 NEIYSKWVPAL
-149 ISHVFCERPLQL
+149 ISHIFCEQPVRLE
-161 KNIHEEDIYFSP
+161 NINEEDIYFSP

-240 RGMILVSTPE
+240 RGMILISTPE
-250 FASNNKKLRFVKL
+250 FASNNKKVRFVKL

-282 DDFRIGGEVE
+282 DDFHIGGEVE

-300 KGYMLREN
+300 KDYMLGEN

-340 KGFQQKFTYFTL
+340 KGFQQKFTDFTL
-352 LPECKKIATNNEN
+352 LPECKKLATNNEN

-379 TLEIWSEKILMEV
+379 TLEIWSEKISLEV
-392 EQALIE
+392 EQALFE
-398 SEIVLAQISESSY
+398 SEILLAQIGESLY

-509 VSRKTIINCIL
+509 VSRTTIINCIL

-553 DFLPIISQIKGKEIS
+553 DFLPIFSQIKGKEIS

-575 DWQTIDRLLLNINK
+575 DWQTIDHLLLNVNK
-589 HNAFLPQP
+589 HNTFLPQP

-620 RAKEENEQ
+620 HAKEENEQ

-680 KYGVIERDDVPEGTS
+680 KYGVIERDDAPKGTS

-710 SQNGSETLQ
+710 TLNGSETLQ

-769 KSYRTDID
+769 KSYMTDID

-798 DSIIFL
+798 DSIILL

>member
-1 MKKGSNHFMEKLKL
+1 
-15 LTFENIVEPLL
+15 
-26 NESVSFIYFPIEWLD
+26 
-41 IVEIH
+41 
-46 YKTFLLTSKLKR
+46 
-58 LNERLYDMFSDIL
+58 
-71 FIQHNPYV
+71 
-79 LNENTPWIV
+79 
-88 CKEPIRKEQLDY
+88 
-100 IFQSW
+100 
-105 YEIIHDWKP
+105 
-114 NKLIDSPKYEWHYD
+114 
-128 LISNLTVLHD
+128 
-138 NEVYSKWVPAL
+138 
-149 ISHVFCERPLQL
+149 
-161 KNIHEEDIYFSP
+161 
-173 LRSQNICEAMSEPIK
+173 
-188 DEKTQDY
+188 
-195 FAYVYRF
+195 
-202 ECITRGGENIP
+202 
-213 LLNVSIGIRRFYQEY
+213 
-228 NHPDIPLLLRRK
+228 
-240 RGMILVSTPE
+240 MILISTPE
-250 FASNNKKLRFVKL
+250 FASNNKKVRFVKL

-282 DDFRIGGEVE
+282 DDFHIGGEVE

-300 KGYMLREN
+300 KDYMLGEN

-340 KGFQQKFTYFTL
+340 KGFQQKFTDFTL
-352 LPECKKIATNNEN
+352 LPECKKLATNNEN

-379 TLEIWSEKILMEV
+379 TLEIWSEKISLEV
-392 EQALIE
+392 EQALFE
-398 SEIVLAQISESSY
+398 SEILLAQIGESLY

-509 VSRKTIINCIL
+509 VSRTTIINCIL

-553 DFLPIISQIKGKEIS
+553 DFLPIFSQIKGKEIS

-575 DWQTIDRLLLNINK
+575 DWQTIDHLLLNVNK
-589 HNAFLPQP
+589 HNTFLPQP

-620 RAKEENEQ
+620 HAKEENEQ

-680 KYGVIERDDVPEGTS
+680 KYGVIERDDAPKGTS

-710 SQNGSETLQ
+710 TLNGSETLQ

-769 KSYRTDID
+769 KSYMTDID

-798 DSIIFL
+798 DSIILL

>member
-1 MKKGSNHFMEKLKL
+1 MKKGSTHFMEKLRL

-79 LNENTPWIV
+79 LNENTPWIIS
-88 CKEPIRKEQLDY
+88 KEPIRQEQLDY

-105 YEIIHDWKP
+105 YKVIHDWKP
-114 NKLIDSPKYEWHYD
+114 NQLLEPPKYEWHNE
-128 LISNLTVLHD
+128 LISNLPVLHD
-138 NEVYSKWVPAL
+138 NETYSKWIPAL
-149 ISHVFCERPLQL
+149 ISHVFCEQPV
-161 KNIHEEDIYFSP
+161 KMNDKIEEEIYFSP
-173 LRSQNICEAMSEPIK
+173 LRSQNICESMSEPIK
-188 DEKTQDY
+188 DEKTQDF

-202 ECITRGGENIP
+202 ECITRAGGNIP
-213 LLNVSIGIRRFYQEY
+213 LLNVSVGIRRFYQEY

-240 RGMILVSTPE
+240 RGMILISTSE
-250 FASNNKKLRFVKL
+250 FTLNNKKLRFVKL

-276 IFRNLK
+276 LFRNLK
-282 DDFRIGGEVE
+282 DDFHIGGEVE
-292 LEHILQYP
+292 LDHILQYP
-300 KGYMLREN
+300 KDYIMGTN
-308 LRVLLP
+308 KTVLLP

-322 QGTKIKPG
+322 QGTKIKSG
-330 IKVKEREYLF
+330 IKVKDREYLF
-340 KGFQQKFTYFTL
+340 KEFQRKFSYFTL
-352 LPECKKIATNNEN
+352 LPKCKKVVTNNEN
-365 ELFPLIAPKGLETI
+365 ELFPLIAPKGLETL
-379 TLEIWSEKILMEV
+379 TLEVWSDNILMEI

-398 SEIVLAQISESSY
+398 SEIVLAKIGEASY

-416 SPVLLKI
+416 SPVLLKV
-423 VRYNIEKVL
+423 VRFNIEKVL

-447 LVEDVMKAVY
+447 LVDDVMKAVY

-484 KQIVREGFARTNRI
+484 KQMVREGFARTKRI

-509 VSRKTIINCIL
+509 VSRETIVNSIL

-532 WNKINLPCTYVN
+532 WNKIHLPCTYVN

-553 DFLPIISQIKGKEIS
+553 DFLPIFSKIQGREIS

-575 DWQTIDRLLLNINK
+575 EWQTIDCVLLNINE

-604 IQFKQFVSE
+604 ALFKQFVSE
-613 TLTEILQ
+613 TLMGILQ
-620 RAKEENEQ
+620 HAKERTEQ
-628 VYFII
+628 VYFIV
-633 DANLRKYWI
+633 DADLRKYWI
-642 KELQNK
+642 KELQNE

-655 PEIVPDALKVP
+655 PEIVPAMQKIP
-666 NLNIIRINTSFDTP
+666 NINVIRINSAFDVP
-680 KYGVIERDDVPEGTS
+680 SYDVIEHDNVTDGTG
-695 LYVDQKGM
+695 LYADQKGM

-710 SQNGSETLQ
+710 TLNCSEILQ
-719 RYILEILT
+719 RYILEILP
-727 LGVKPVERN
+727 LGVKSVERD
-736 YIAKM
+736 YIVKM
-741 VHYMC
+741 IHYMC
-746 CNSSMLQEKNIHMP
+746 CNSSMLLEKNLHMT
-760 YSMHMAKVI
+760 YSMHMVKVI
-769 KSYRTDID
+769 KSYITDID
-777 AREFKEFDDELDV
+777 AREFKEFEDELDV
-790 DIMKIEKK
+790 DIIKMEKK
-798 DSIIFL
+798 DSVILL

>member
-1 MKKGSNHFMEKLKL
+1 MEKLKL

-46 YKTFLLTSKLKR
+46 YKTFLLTNKLKR

-105 YEIIHDWKP
+105 YEVIHDWKP
-114 NKLIDSPKYEWHYD
+114 NKLIESLKYEWHYD
-128 LISNLTVLHD
+128 LICNLTVLHD
-138 NEVYSKWVPAL
+138 NEIYSKWVPAL
-149 ISHVFCERPLQL
+149 ISHIFCERPIQL
-161 KNIHEEDIYFSP
+161 ENINEEDIYFSP

-282 DDFRIGGEVE
+282 DNFRIGGEVE

-300 KGYMLREN
+300 KDYMLGTN
-308 LRVLLP
+308 IRVLLP

-340 KGFQQKFTYFTL
+340 KRFQQKFSYFTL

-379 TLEIWSEKILMEV
+379 TLEIWSEKISLEV
-392 EQALIE
+392 EQALFE
-398 SEIVLAQISESSY
+398 SEIVLSQIGESLY

-416 SPVLLKI
+416 TPVLLKI

-447 LVEDVMKAVY
+447 LVEDAMKAIY

-553 DFLPIISQIKGKEIS
+553 DFLPIFSQIKGKEVS

-575 DWQTIDRLLLNINK
+575 EWQTIDRLLLNINK
-589 HNAFLPQP
+589 HNTFLPQP

-604 IQFKQFVSE
+604 IQFKQFVFE
-613 TLTEILQ
+613 TLKGILQ
-620 RAKEENEQ
+620 RAKEKNEQ
-628 VYFII
+628 VYFIV

-648 KIDIDIL
+648 KIDVDIL
-655 PEIVPDALKVP
+655 PEIVPDELKVP
-666 NLNIIRINTSFDTP
+666 NLNVIRINTAFDTP
-680 KYGVIERDDVPEGTS
+680 KYGVIERDGVPEGTS
-695 LYVDQKGM
+695 LYIDHKGM

-710 SQNGSETLQ
+710 SFNGSETLQ
-719 RYILEILT
+719 RYILEILP
-727 LGVKPVERN
+727 LGVKAVERN

-746 CNSSMLQEKNIHMP
+746 CNSSMLMEKDVHMP

-769 KSYRTDID
+769 KSYMTDID

-790 DIMKIEKK
+790 DIINIEKK
-798 DSIIFL
+798 DSIILL

>member
-1 MKKGSNHFMEKLKL
+1 M
-15 LTFENIVEPLL
+15 
-26 NESVSFIYFPIEWLD
+26 
-41 IVEIH
+41 
-46 YKTFLLTSKLKR
+46 
-58 LNERLYDMFSDIL
+58 
-71 FIQHNPYV
+71 V
-79 LNENTPWIV
+79 LI
-88 CKEPIRKEQLDY
+88 
-100 IFQSW
+100 
-105 YEIIHDWKP
+105 
-114 NKLIDSPKYEWHYD
+114 
-128 LISNLTVLHD
+128 
-138 NEVYSKWVPAL
+138 
-149 ISHVFCERPLQL
+149 
-161 KNIHEEDIYFSP
+161 
-173 LRSQNICEAMSEPIK
+173 
-188 DEKTQDY
+188 
-195 FAYVYRF
+195 
-202 ECITRGGENIP
+202 
-213 LLNVSIGIRRFYQEY
+213 
-228 NHPDIPLLLRRK
+228 
-240 RGMILVSTPE
+240 STPE
-250 FASNNKKLRFVKL
+250 FASNNTKLRFVKL

-300 KGYMLREN
+300 KDYMLGAN
-308 LRVLLP
+308 IRVLLP

-340 KGFQQKFTYFTL
+340 KGFQQKFSYFTL
-352 LPECKKIATNNEN
+352 LPECKRIAINDEN
-365 ELFPLIAPKGLETI
+365 ELFPLIAPKGLEAI
-379 TLEIWSEKILMEV
+379 TLEIWSEKISMEV

-398 SEIVLAQISESSY
+398 SEIVLAQIGESSY

-423 VRYNIEKVL
+423 VRYSIEKVL

-473 ENCDGREKIDP
+473 KNCDGREKIDP

-509 VSRKTIINCIL
+509 VTRKTIINCIL

-568 YKLYGNT
+568 YKLYGNSE
-575 DWQTIDRLLLNINK
+575 WQTIDCLVLCVNK
-589 HNAFLPQP
+589 HNTFLPQP

-604 IQFKQFVSE
+604 IQFKQFVFE
-613 TLTEILQ
+613 TLKGILQ
-620 RAKEENEQ
+620 RAKEQNEQ

-633 DANLRKYWI
+633 DANVRKHWI

-648 KIDIDIL
+648 KIDIDTF
-655 PEIVPDALKVP
+655 PDIVPDVLKVP
-666 NLNIIRINTSFDTP
+666 NLNIIRINKAFDTP

-710 SQNGSETLQ
+710 SISGSETLQ
-719 RYILEILT
+719 RYILEILP

-741 VHYMC
+741 IHYMC
-746 CNSSMLQEKNIHMP
+746 CNSSMLQEKNIHML

-769 KSYRTDID
+769 KSYMTDID

-798 DSIIFL
+798 DSIILL

>member
-1 MKKGSNHFMEKLKL
+1 MEKLKL

-88 CKEPIRKEQLDY
+88 SKEPIRKEQLEY

-105 YEIIHDWKP
+105 YEVIHDWKP
-114 NKLIDSPKYEWHYD
+114 NKLIELPKYEWHYD
-128 LISNLTVLHD
+128 LISNLPILHD
-138 NEVYSKWVPAL
+138 NEIYSKWVPAL
-149 ISHVFCERPLQL
+149 ISHIFCEQPIRLE
-161 KNIHEEDIYFSP
+161 NINEEDIYFSP
-173 LRSQNICEAMSEPIK
+173 LRSQNICESMSDPIK

-250 FASNNKKLRFVKL
+250 FVANNKKLRFVKL

-300 KGYMLREN
+300 KDYMIGTN
-308 LRVLLP
+308 IRVLLP

-330 IKVKEREYLF
+330 IKVKESEYLF
-340 KGFQQKFTYFTL
+340 KRFQQKFSYFTL
-352 LPECKKIATNNEN
+352 LPECKKVATNNEN

-379 TLEIWSEKILMEV
+379 TLEIWSEKISLEV
-392 EQALIE
+392 EQALFE
-398 SEIVLAQISESSY
+398 SEIVLAQIGESLY

-423 VRYNIEKVL
+423 VRYNVEKVL

-473 ENCDGREKIDP
+473 KNCDGREKIDP

-509 VSRKTIINCIL
+509 VTRKTITNCIL

-532 WNKINLPCTYVN
+532 WNKINLPCIYVN

-575 DWQTIDRLLLNINK
+575 EWQTIDCLLLNVNK
-589 HNAFLPQP
+589 HNTFLPQP

-604 IQFKQFVSE
+604 IQFKQFIFE
-613 TLTEILQ
+613 TLKGILQ
-620 RAKEENEQ
+620 RAKEKNEQ
-628 VYFII
+628 VYFIV

-655 PEIVPDALKVP
+655 PEIVPDALKVL
-666 NLNIIRINTSFDTP
+666 NLNVIRINTSFDTP
-680 KYGVIERDDVPEGTS
+680 KYGVIECNDVPEGAN

-710 SQNGSETLQ
+710 SLNGSETLQ

-741 VHYMC
+741 IHYMC
-746 CNSSMLQEKNIHMP
+746 CNSSVLQEKNIHMP

-769 KSYRTDID
+769 KSYMTDID

-790 DIMKIEKK
+790 DIIKIKKK
-798 DSIIFL
+798 DSISLL

>member
-1 MKKGSNHFMEKLKL
+1 MEKLKL

-105 YEIIHDWKP
+105 YEVIHDWKP
-114 NKLIDSPKYEWHYD
+114 NKLIESPKYEWHYD

-138 NEVYSKWVPAL
+138 NEIYSKWVPAL
-149 ISHVFCERPLQL
+149 ISHIFCEQPVRLE
-161 KNIHEEDIYFSP
+161 NINEEDKYFSP

-240 RGMILVSTPE
+240 RGMILISTPE
-250 FASNNKKLRFVKL
+250 FASNNKKVRFVKL

-282 DDFRIGGEVE
+282 DDFHIGGEVE

-300 KGYMLREN
+300 KDYMLGEN

-340 KGFQQKFTYFTL
+340 KGFQQKFTDFTL

-423 VRYNIEKVL
+423 VKYNIEKVL

-642 KELQNK
+642 KGLQNK

>member
-1 MKKGSNHFMEKLKL
+1 MEKLKL

-46 YKTFLLTSKLKR
+46 YKTFLLTNKLKR

-105 YEIIHDWKP
+105 YEVIHDWKP
-114 NKLIDSPKYEWHYD
+114 NKLIESPKYEWHYD
-128 LISNLTVLHD
+128 LICNLTVLHD
-138 NEVYSKWVPAL
+138 NQIYSKWVPAL
-149 ISHVFCERPLQL
+149 ISHIFCERPIQL
-161 KNIHEEDIYFSP
+161 ENINEEDIYFSP

-202 ECITRGGENIP
+202 ECITRVGENIP

-282 DDFRIGGEVE
+282 DNFRIGGEVE

-300 KGYMLREN
+300 KDYMLGTN
-308 LRVLLP
+308 IRVLLP

-340 KGFQQKFTYFTL
+340 KGFQQKFSYFTL

-379 TLEIWSEKILMEV
+379 TLEIWSEKISLEV
-392 EQALIE
+392 EQALFE
-398 SEIVLAQISESSY
+398 SEIVLAQIGESLY
-411 VLNAD
+411 VLNVD
-416 SPVLLKI
+416 TPVLLKI

-447 LVEDVMKAVY
+447 LVEDAMKAIY

-553 DFLPIISQIKGKEIS
+553 DFLPIFSQIKGKEVS

-575 DWQTIDRLLLNINK
+575 EWQTIDRLLLNINK
-589 HNAFLPQP
+589 YNTFLPQP

-604 IQFKQFVSE
+604 IQFKQFVFE
-613 TLTEILQ
+613 TLKGILQ
-620 RAKEENEQ
+620 RAKEKNEQ
-628 VYFII
+628 VYFIV

-648 KIDIDIL
+648 KIDVDIL
-655 PEIVPDALKVP
+655 PEIVPDELKVP
-666 NLNIIRINTSFDTP
+666 NLNVIRINTAFDTP
-680 KYGVIERDDVPEGTS
+680 KYGVIERDGVPEGTS

-710 SQNGSETLQ
+710 SLNGSETLQ

-746 CNSSMLQEKNIHMP
+746 CNSSMLLEKNVHMP

-769 KSYRTDID
+769 KSYVTDID

-790 DIMKIEKK
+790 DIINIEKK
-798 DSIIFL
+798 DSIILL

>member
-1 MKKGSNHFMEKLKL
+1 
-15 LTFENIVEPLL
+15 
-26 NESVSFIYFPIEWLD
+26 
-41 IVEIH
+41 
-46 YKTFLLTSKLKR
+46 
-58 LNERLYDMFSDIL
+58 
-71 FIQHNPYV
+71 
-79 LNENTPWIV
+79 
-88 CKEPIRKEQLDY
+88 
-100 IFQSW
+100 
-105 YEIIHDWKP
+105 
-114 NKLIDSPKYEWHYD
+114 
-128 LISNLTVLHD
+128 
-138 NEVYSKWVPAL
+138 
-149 ISHVFCERPLQL
+149 
-161 KNIHEEDIYFSP
+161 
-173 LRSQNICEAMSEPIK
+173 
-188 DEKTQDY
+188 
-195 FAYVYRF
+195 
-202 ECITRGGENIP
+202 
-213 LLNVSIGIRRFYQEY
+213 
-228 NHPDIPLLLRRK
+228 
-240 RGMILVSTPE
+240 MILVSTPK
-250 FASNNKKLRFVKL
+250 FSSNNTKLRFVKL

-300 KGYMLREN
+300 KDYMLGTN
-308 LRVLLP
+308 IRVLLP

-340 KGFQQKFTYFTL
+340 KGFQQKFSYFTL
-352 LPECKKIATNNEN
+352 LPECKKVATNNEN

-379 TLEIWSEKILMEV
+379 TLEIWSEKISLEV
-392 EQALIE
+392 EQALFE
-398 SEIVLAQISESSY
+398 SEIVLAQIGESLY

-423 VRYNIEKVL
+423 VRCNIEKVL

-473 ENCDGREKIDP
+473 KNCDGREKIDP

-509 VSRKTIINCIL
+509 VTRKTIINCIL

-575 DWQTIDRLLLNINK
+575 EWQTIDCLLLNVNK
-589 HNAFLPQP
+589 HNTFLPQP

-604 IQFKQFVSE
+604 IQFKQFVFE
-613 TLTEILQ
+613 TLKGILQ
-620 RAKEENEQ
+620 RAKEQNEQ

-633 DANLRKYWI
+633 DAHLRKHWI

-648 KIDIDIL
+648 KIDIDTF
-655 PEIVPDALKVP
+655 PEIVPDMLKVP
-666 NLNIIRINTSFDTP
+666 NLNIIRINTAFDTP
-680 KYGVIERDDVPEGTS
+680 KYGVIEHDDVPDGTS
-695 LYVDQKGM
+695 LYTDQKGM

-710 SQNGSETLQ
+710 SLNDSETLQ
-719 RYILEILT
+719 QYILEILP
-727 LGVKPVERN
+727 LGVKSVERN

-741 VHYMC
+741 IHYMC
-746 CNSSMLQEKNIHMP
+746 CNSSMMLEKDVHMP
-760 YSMHMAKVI
+760 YSMHMAKVV
-769 KSYRTDID
+769 KGYKTDID

-798 DSIIFL
+798 DSIILL